1 MTYAHPLPNG
11 GTLTTKID
19 TASEASIKAG
29 LAEVARVAALV
40 APVSQVD
47 AVVGEQAVAILERLR
62 DLLGVASIG
71 AVEAEV
77 ERTLDARVPALHHVE
92 FRVEVP
98 GLEIALSRI
107 DVHLDRLPF
116 EAGLRLHLDRGN
128 DGGGG
133 GCGLLGHDLLPLLR
147 GGFAGR
153 GFGRGDV
160 LRGLADRFEDPAVG
174 AAAA

>member
-77 ERTLDARVPALHHVE
+77 ERLH
-92 FRVEVP
+92 
-98 GLEIALSRI
+98 GLK
-107 DVHLDRLPF
+107 VLP
-116 EAGLRLHLDRGN
+116 
-128 DGGGG
+128 
-133 GCGLLGHDLLPLLR
+133 
-147 GGFAGR
+147 
-153 GFGRGDV
+153 
-160 LRGLADRFEDPAVG
+160 
-174 AAAA
+174 